1 MYNNLQHYIKIFLK
15 LINFKFISSTF
26 FPNQKEFFQ
35 FAYIY
40 LVVSVSWS
48 CCYFATFGML
58 MLYIP
63 FWCVF
68 LISCN

>member
-26 FPNQKEFFQ
+26 FPNQKEYFQ

-40 LVVSVSWS
+40 LVVSVS
-48 CCYFATFGML
+48 
-58 MLYIP
+58 
-63 FWCVF
+63 
-68 LISCN
+68 